1 MGRGVE
7 PNGTDLS
14 CPKRPLEG
22 LAMEGAAVVHGEG
35 DGDADSDLP
44 ENVAEHRRLEQGT
57 DLVLVGEMASLMKR
71 GS

>member
-1 MGRGVE
+1 
-7 PNGTDLS
+7 
-14 CPKRPLEG
+14 
-22 LAMEGAAVVHGEG
+22 MEGAAVVHGEG